1 LAEVGDKDDE
11 TYPIE
16 VQGEKMN
23 KSTRFILF
31 GIVSIVAVFMA
42 ACNAA
47 LPAGAEAKL
56 SADGQSAQV
65 EFTGV
70 VDSIAADQWVV
81 SGQLL
86 IVTPQTVIDGSI
98 SVDNT
103 VKVYATVTAD
113 GAVTADKIELPI
125 SESSTAVPQST
136 LGAFDDSMNEFTG
149 IVEAISADSWQ
160 VSGQAFAFTS
170 QTEVKDNILV
180 GDLVKIH
187 FLTNP
192 DGTMTATEIELAIAK
207 TPDTE
212 SSLDKEFTGKV
223 EAFSPESWTVKGQ
236 VFLVTPQTEIK
247 DAIFLGDVVKI
258 HYFANPDGSFTA
270 REIELAGDNQAHSS
284 EKKLTGIL
292 EQISPT
298 QATIGGVVVL
308 ITPQTELDSGLVIGQ
323 NVKAEVVTGSDGKM
337 TALEIETFNNA
348 PGNDDKDDS
357 NKGNSGNNGK
367 GSDSGSDD
375 DDSEDDDDDDNS
387 GDD

>member
-1 LAEVGDKDDE
+1 MK
-11 TYPIE
+11 
-16 VQGEKMN
+16 
-23 KSTRFILF
+23 KSTYFMLL
-31 GIVSIVAVFMA
+31 GVVSLAAIFMA

-70 VDSIAADQWVV
+70 VDSIATDQWVV
-81 SGQLL
+81 SGQVLL
-86 IVTPQTVIDGSI
+86 LTPQTVLDGSI
-98 SVDNT
+98 SVGST

-125 SESSTAVPQST
+125 SESSTAVAEST
-136 LGAFDDSMNEFTG
+136 PGSFDDSGDEFTG
-149 IVEAISADSWQ
+149 IVEGISAESWQ
-160 VSGQAFAFTS
+160 VSGQTFAFTA
-170 QTEVKDNILV
+170 QTEVKDNIVV

-192 DGTMTATEIELAIAK
+192 DGTMTATEIELAIAE

-223 EAFSPESWTVKGQ
+223 EAFSPESWTVNGL

-247 DAIFLGDVVKI
+247 DAIFLGDVVKV

-270 REIELAGDNQAHSS
+270 GEIELAGNNQAHNS

-292 EQISPT
+292 EQISST
-298 QATIGGVVVL
+298 QATIGGVVVV
-308 ITPQTELDSGLVIGQ
+308 ITPQTILDSGLVVGQ
-323 NVKAEVVTGSDGKM
+323 MVKAEVITGSDGKM
-337 TALEIETFNNA
+337 TALEIETFNNSS
-348 PGNDDKDDS
+348 GKDDKDDS
-357 NKGNSGNNGK
+357 NKSNSGNSGK
-367 GSDSGSDD
+367 GSNSGSDD
-375 DDSEDDDDDDNS
+375 DSYETPEPGDDNN